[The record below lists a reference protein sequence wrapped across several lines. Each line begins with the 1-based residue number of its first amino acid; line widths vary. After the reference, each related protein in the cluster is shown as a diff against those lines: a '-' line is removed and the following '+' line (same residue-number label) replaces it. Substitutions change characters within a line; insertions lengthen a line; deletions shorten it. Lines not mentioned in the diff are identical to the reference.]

1 MAAQYRRAA
10 QPRGYR
16 PRRVD
21 QTNIRRMQEDTNR
34 TVQGMRQRAEMEIAD
49 RRRVL
54 AQQKADQAATRRME
68 EKNFQ
73 IQTQNSQ
80 NELRGLQL
88 EGQRLAKQAAV
99 DMKATSDILGSISNL
114 SNTASKFFVE
124 KEKIDQQN
132 TYNSQIVDASTDE
145 GLTKAI
151 EIKLDT
157 AVQANEQLSAVQGF
171 ESNGGDPYVAEKVK
185 ARSAPVQALY
195 GIGSATGLVD
205 RGGLDD
211 LFFSRVREKEA
222 ALGGPIDY
230 DSKKEI
236 AGEVVEALYESLN
249 KEGFSP
255 AMMGALS
262 NKVNA
267 RISTLLG
274 SARREEQQVFA
285 NQRLNQ
291 AIALVQNSST
301 EDLATNWSVAWPNVV
316 DYYKGDYRQAW
327 QAMTPTFTAI
337 DQKTGNFLLSQDA
350 VDNLPLDTEQGP
362 TTFGERFTNRS
373 GQPVGIRRE
382 IIEDRNRAR
391 VQWETQQEQA
401 QRRSNKQT
409 EDELAR
415 AFLLNPTVANG
426 NELIRMYSELTGGES
441 STQLNNLVKL
451 NSIEGTLRANEFER
465 IAALPDYELTP
476 VLLAA
481 AKELN
486 PGEYPVIEARYNN
499 GPGLF
504 RTEEVERKL
513 TRAMTTITGTTKI
526 GTPAGGLGGSE
537 NARIYFRGQIMQKA
551 KLAYGEG
558 KFGTGSEAAERAV
571 SYAIAE
577 ESSLYAD
584 TYRTE
589 GSKYYRKVNPNGTVS
604 YPWIDARA
612 GNVNAA
618 EKAIRDFTALKEQV
632 KSIGFRPVL
641 NIPNSFMS
649 AERME
654 YVAQNYG
661 QPGFQPTPLER
672 AVQGFSAGMPLHEIY
687 NRAFAA
693 AGRKETFEAPE
704 VVSSIN
710 FTPEQQRIIN
720 DTRSSYQSKLNVVNV
735 ASGNTGVYR
744 APSHMRRGF
753 MLRKS
758 ATSNSISS
766 VLDQL
771 TDADWDELGY
781 VVSGEAA
788 RNTDDEYGV
797 AANVL
802 TRLVAGTYGK
812 TIADIIRQP
821 DQYEAVMDGS
831 ARYEPELSKK
841 LKSPEGREKIKRFF
855 ELLDGRTEFK
865 GQSQLRNRVPDED
878 PMFAPTGNF
887 YHYAGQ

>member
-54 AQQKADQAATRRME
+54 AQQKEDQAATRRME

-88 EGQRLAKQAAV
+88 EGQQQARQAAV
-99 DMKATSDILGSISNL
+99 DMKATADILGSISNL

-124 KEKIDQQN
+124 KEKIEQQN
-132 TYNSQIVDASTDE
+132 KYNDQIVDASTDE

-255 AMMGALS
+255 SMMGALS

-327 QAMTPTFTAI
+327 KAMTPTFTAI

-362 TTFGERFTNRS
+362 TTFGERFSNRS

-391 VQWETQQEQA
+391 VQWENQQEQA

-441 STQLNNLVKL
+441 SAQLNNLVKL
-451 NSIEGTLRANEFER
+451 NSVEGTLRANEFER
-465 IAALPDYELTP
+465 IASLPDYELTP
-476 VLLAA
+476 ELVDA
-481 AKELN
+481 AKTLN
-486 PGEYPVIEARYNN
+486 PGEASVIQERYNN
-499 GPGLF
+499 GPGKF
-504 RTEEVERKL
+504 RTKAVADQIKKGQ
-513 TRAMTTITGTTKI
+513 TVITGTTSF
-526 GTPAGGLGGSE
+526 GTAKLGKPGS
-537 NARIYFRGQIMQKA
+537 AQAQLYFRGEVIKRA
-551 KLAYGEG
+551 RLTYGNGNNGYTVEQ
-558 KFGTGSEAAERAV
+558 AV
-571 SYAIAE
+571 AQAVAE
-577 ESSLYAD
+577 ESQLYTE

-589 GSKYYRKVNPNGTVS
+589 GSKYYRKVNPNGTIE

-618 EKAIRDFTALKEQV
+618 EQSYRDFTALKEQV

-661 QPGFQPTPLER
+661 QPGFQPTPIER
-672 AVQGFSAGMPLHEIY
+672 AVQGFSAGMPLHEVY

-704 VVSSIN
+704 VVGSIN

-821 DQYEAVMDGS
+821 NQYEAVTIGT

>member
-124 KEKIDQQN
+124 KAKIDQQKQFN
-132 TYNSQIVDASTDE
+132 DDYVNASKQA
-145 GLTKAI
+145 GLVKAY
-151 EIKLDT
+151 EIRLDT
-157 AVQANEQLSAVQGF
+157 AANGVEQLGAIQGY
-171 ESNGGDPYVAEKVK
+171 EARGGDPYIAADLK
-185 ARSAPVQALY
+185 AKNHNLQALH
-195 GIGSATGLVD
+195 GLGVVTGFVD
-205 RGGLDD
+205 RGGLTE
-211 LFFSRVREKEA
+211 LYYNEERKREA
-222 ALGGPIDY
+222 AKGSPLDY
-230 DSKKEI
+230 NDRKEI
-236 AGEVVEALYESLN
+236 AEAVHTVISESLN
-249 KEGFSP
+249 QDGQSP
-255 AMMGALS
+255 TMLGALR
-262 NKVNA
+262 NKIYAYEKAYLNNA
-267 RISTLLG
+267 RK
-274 SARREEQQVFA
+274 EEQQVKDNIRFD
-285 NQRLNQ
+285 QSM
-291 AIALVQNSST
+291 ALIQNSDDESLPVNWL
-301 EDLATNWSVAWPNVV
+301 LAWENVV
-316 DYYKGDYRQAW
+316 DYYGGRFEPAW
-327 QAMTPTFTAI
+327 KAVTPNFTSV
-337 DQKTGNFLLSQDA
+337 DPKTGNHLQSMDTIL
-350 VDNLPLDTEQGP
+350 NLPLTTEQG
-362 TTFGERFTNRS
+362 TTTIGERFTNRS
-373 GQPVGIRRE
+373 GQPVGILRE
-382 IIEDRNRAR
+382 IIEGRNRAR
-391 VQWETQQEQA
+391 VQWENQQEQA

-486 PGEYPVIEARYNN
+486 PGEYPVIEARYND

-504 RTEEVERKL
+504 RTKEVERKL

-661 QPGFQPTPLER
+661 QPGFQPTPVER

-735 ASGNTGVYR
+735 ASGNVQAYQRPSGMRAGSPFKKSFTGALTYDDNPKLYQDAGNAFANAGFKVTEHPDFGGVVTGVHANNSYHGYGEAFDIILVR
-744 APSHMRRGF
+744 GSRSEDIETTGRLKEVVRNLGLFDEVIGPGDGDPNHETHLHLGGLRRPI
-753 MLRKS
+753 
-758 ATSNSISS
+758 TQQDIDQINS
-766 VLDQL
+766 VL
-771 TDADWDELGY
+771 
-781 VVSGEAA
+781 
-788 RNTDDEYGV
+788 N
-797 AANVL
+797 
-802 TRLVAGTYGK
+802 
-812 TIADIIRQP
+812 
-821 DQYEAVMDGS
+821 
-831 ARYEPELSKK
+831 
-841 LKSPEGREKIKRFF
+841 
-855 ELLDGRTEFK
+855 
-865 GQSQLRNRVPDED
+865 
-878 PMFAPTGNF
+878 
-887 YHYAGQ
+887 